1 MKEKRYRL
9 ADGGIITAATATEFV
24 RKLHKSSIFDRS
36 GSDHEYMISF
46 CDRYQQLCGKAVD
59 ISAPE
64 SFLSDL
70 LEQRYVE
77 IIE

>member
-9 ADGGIITAATATEFV
+9 ADGGIITATTATEFV
-24 RKLHKSSIFDRS
+24 RNLHKSSYFESKGTDN
-36 GSDHEYMISF
+36 EYMISF
-46 CDRYQQLCGKAVD
+46 CDRYHQLFGKAVN
-59 ISAPE
+59 ISTPE